1 MNIGDRKKMNL
12 NDMPL
17 NDIGVSVKKAMEL
30 ISGSQFYE
38 EIYDSLKLSELE
50 NGFIS
55 IAGC

>member
-55 IAGC
+55 